1 MMKLPK
7 NIVKLLFGEDIFS
20 EIIGDK
26 AGLKR
31 KPDPGKVLMIAQNW
45 QLKPQENSLSWRL

>member
-7 NIVKLLFGEDIFS
+7 NIVKLLFGEGIFS

-31 KPDPGKVLMIAQNW
+31 KPDPGKVLMITQKLAI
-45 QLKPQENSLSWRL
+45 KTSRNSLSWGL